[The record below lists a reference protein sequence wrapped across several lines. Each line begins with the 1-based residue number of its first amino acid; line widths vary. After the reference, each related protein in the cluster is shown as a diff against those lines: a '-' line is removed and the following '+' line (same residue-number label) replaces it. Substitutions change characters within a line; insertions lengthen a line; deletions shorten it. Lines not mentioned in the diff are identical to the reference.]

1 MPSKWIHLYSIPK
14 NERNFWN
21 WKCSIKKKEIISLRD
36 LLYGKSI
43 LSIALSPNDN
53 PMSCVKRLDTYKEP
67 PL

>member
-1 MPSKWIHLYSIPK
+1 MGRVL
-14 NERNFWN
+14 
-21 WKCSIKKKEIISLRD
+21 
-36 LLYGKSI
+36 